1 MSKLRYKFSNKE
13 WQDCCGKFC
22 EDCKLANTYRKK
34 FGKKEGEK
42 KFNKDKKRVSKL
54 IKGVL

>member
-34 FGKKEGEK
+34 FGKKEGK
-42 KFNKDKKRVSKL
+42 KILTRTKKEFQKS
-54 IKGVL
+54 IKGTV